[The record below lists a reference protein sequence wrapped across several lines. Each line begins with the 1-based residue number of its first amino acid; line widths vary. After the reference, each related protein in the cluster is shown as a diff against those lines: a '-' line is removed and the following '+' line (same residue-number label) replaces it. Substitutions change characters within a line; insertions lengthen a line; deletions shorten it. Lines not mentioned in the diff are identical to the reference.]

1 MKCFLNRFCP
11 SLIVIFFLSMT
22 NCTNKPSYETCGDK
36 SICSISPA
44 AENAPESVK
53 KLRTEVAGKWKLAD
67 LQTENTALKTKQ
79 SFNNLRFS
87 MCISYN
93 GGIQFFRNGQ
103 DYVCDYCYEL
113 KSTNDTLTINI
124 DEANLSAF
132 CKQQFQTSAIT
143 IRNDSMILFRR
154 DSTVEKRIVYRRT
167 DDNWNYKIN

>member
-1 MKCFLNRFCP
+1 M
-11 SLIVIFFLSMT
+11 IF
-22 NCTNKPSYETCGDK
+22 
-36 SICSISPA
+36 
-44 AENAPESVK
+44 
-53 KLRTEVAGKWKLAD
+53 TEVAGKWKLAD

-87 MCISYN
+87 MCVSYN

-132 CKQQFQTSAIT
+132 CKQQLQTSAIT

-154 DSTVEKRIVYRRT
+154 DSFIVKNVIYKRMNEDGSFKT
-167 DDNWNYKIN
+167 QN